1 MKLVKWTD
9 KRGYKHLSLLRD
21 DDPDSMAPH
30 GIRRDPPDINQL
42 DWQQIK
48 KDLHNALVERKLSD
62 WRDVQRSKDGIT
74 SAILGVLRR
83 KLSNLYRMK
92 WTNKYK
98 ASKQ

>member
-1 MKLVKWTD
+1 
-9 KRGYKHLSLLRD
+9 
-21 DDPDSMAPH
+21 MAPH